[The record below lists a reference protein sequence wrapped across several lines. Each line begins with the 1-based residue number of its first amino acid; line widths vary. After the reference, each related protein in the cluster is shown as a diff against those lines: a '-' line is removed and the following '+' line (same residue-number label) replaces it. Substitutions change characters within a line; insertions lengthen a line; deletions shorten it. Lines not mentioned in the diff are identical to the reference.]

1 MGRSQK
7 RQRYFWNILISLVG
21 LGGCALAV
29 LGSLMHSFLCGARVL
44 FEGDTTCDVVFLR
57 KRLSELRYKNQT
69 ELYYW
74 ILNPNTYFEQLI
86 WPSKEELAR
95 RKVDASS
102 R

>member
-7 RQRYFWNILISLVG
+7 RQRYFWNTLISLVG

-57 KRLSELRYKNQT
+57 DVYKRQVYCFLGLLFT
-69 ELYYW
+69 
-74 ILNPNTYFEQLI
+74 
-86 WPSKEELAR
+86 
-95 RKVDASS
+95 V
-102 R
+102 